1 MNGRDAA
8 SGPNPGYDKN
18 GLSMAFSAHKCLIWQ
33 MGSSSDFFEIFATEP
48 QAAEGVSFAR
58 FMELAMY
65 HPTAGYYTRDFKRVG
80 RDEKADFFTSTT
92 FSPVFGELVT
102 AAAVKLLAPALP
114 ADFVF
119 VEVGAEPGGGIL
131 RGQSHPFAG
140 YQTISLG
147 QPFVLPPN
155 AVVFSNELFDAQPF
169 HRVVW
174 RGGRWIEL
182 GVALN
187 GRHLREV
194 ELPEMTAELA
204 AQAERL
210 PKTAEENYHIDL
222 PLRTVPML
230 ERLVGQNWKGLF
242 LAFDYGKFWQE
253 LAHNVPAGT
262 GRTYHRQKMGG
273 DLLAR
278 PGKQDLTCHI
288 CWDWLEDGLS
298 RAGFGESRVDSQ
310 ESFFMHHAATTL
322 AAITAAEAGS
332 FSPRKRMVMQLL
344 HPANMG
350 QKFQALYALR
360 K

>member
-1 MNGRDAA
+1 
-8 SGPNPGYDKN
+8 
-18 GLSMAFSAHKCLIWQ
+18 

-48 QAAEGVSFAR
+48 QVAEGVSFAR

-80 RDEKADFFTSTT
+80 RDDKADFFTSTT
-92 FSPVFGELVT
+92 FSPVFGELVV
-102 AAAVKLLAPALP
+102 AAAVKLLSPASP
-114 ADFVF
+114 SDFVF

-131 RGQSHPFAG
+131 RGQTHPFAG
-140 YQTISLG
+140 YQTISFG
-147 QPFVLPPN
+147 QPFEFPAK

-174 RGGRWIEL
+174 RGGHWREL
-182 GVALN
+182 GVALH

-194 ELPEMTAELA
+194 ELPEMTEELA
-204 AQAERL
+204 KHANRL
-210 PKTAEENYHIDL
+210 PKSSEENYHIDL
-222 PLRTVPML
+222 PLRTIPIL
-230 ERLVGQNWKGLF
+230 DRLVRQKWQGLF

-253 LAHNVPAGT
+253 LAENMPAGT

-288 CWDWLEDGLS
+288 CWDWLEDGLVS
-298 RAGFGESRVDSQ
+298 AGFGEPRVDSQ
-310 ESFFMHHAATTL
+310 EKFFMNHATDTL
-322 AAITAAEAGS
+322 AAITKAEASS
-332 FSPRKRMVMQLL
+332 FSPRKRMLMQLL